1 MTKAGIILCGV
12 ALAAAAVIAPAR
24 ADRDPTDQERARIED
39 FLRSQG
45 FKEWGPIE
53 LDDEAWEV
61 EGAESAGTGEGY
73 DLKLD
78 PTTLEIIERTED

>member
-1 MTKAGIILCGV
+1 MKTATMLFGLV
-12 ALAAAAVIAPAR
+12 LATAVITPAR
-24 ADRDPTDQERARIED
+24 ADRDPTAQERASIEAV
-39 FLRSQG
+39 LRSEG
-45 FKEWGPIE
+45 FSDWGPIE

-61 EGAESAGTGEGY
+61 EGAESAETGEGY

>member
-1 MTKAGIILCGV
+1 MKAAIVLCGF
-12 ALAAAAVIAPAR
+12 ALATAVTSPAL
-24 ADRDPTDQERARIED
+24 ADRDPTDQERTRIEE
-39 FLRSQG
+39 FLRSEG
-45 FKEWGPIE
+45 FSDWGPIE

-61 EGAESAGTGEGY
+61 EGAESAETGDGY

>member
-1 MTKAGIILCGV
+1 MKVSTLALGLAFAVV
-12 ALAAAAVIAPAR
+12 AIAPAR
-24 ADRDPTDQERARIED
+24 ADRDPTAAEEARISE

-45 FKEWGPIE
+45 FSDWEYIE

-61 EGAESAGTGEGY
+61 EGAMPEDSDEGY

>member
-1 MTKAGIILCGV
+1 MMKAAAILCGL
-12 ALAAAAVIAPAR
+12 ALAAAAISPAR
-24 ADRDPTDQERARIED
+24 ADRDPTDQERARIEE

-45 FKEWGPIE
+45 FEDWGPIE

-61 EGAESAGTGEGY
+61 EGAESASTGEGY

>member
-1 MTKAGIILCGV
+1 MKAMTILCGL
-12 ALAAAAVIAPAR
+12 ALAAAIITPAH
-24 ADRDPTDQERARIED
+24 ADRDPTDEERSRIEEY
-39 FLRSQG
+39 LRSQG
-45 FKEWGPIE
+45 FSDWGPIE

-61 EGAESAGTGEGY
+61 EGAESAETGEGY

>member
-1 MTKAGIILCGV
+1 MTKSAIVLCS
-12 ALAAAAVIAPAR
+12 LFLTAAAISPAR
-24 ADRDPTDQERARIED
+24 ADRDPTDDERTRIEAY
-39 FLRSQG
+39 LRNEG
-45 FKEWGPIE
+45 FSDWGPIE

-61 EGAESAGTGEGY
+61 EGAVSVSTGEGY

>member
-1 MTKAGIILCGV
+1 
-12 ALAAAAVIAPAR
+12 
-24 ADRDPTDQERARIED
+24 
-39 FLRSQG
+39 
-45 FKEWGPIE
+45 

-61 EGAESAGTGEGY
+61 EGAESVETGEGY

>member
-1 MTKAGIILCGV
+1 MTVKVL
-12 ALAAAAVIAPAR
+12 ALGLAFAVTAIGPVW
-24 ADRDPTDQERARIED
+24 ADRDPTADERARIES
-39 FLRSQG
+39 FLRSEG
-45 FKEWGPIE
+45 FSDWEDIE

-61 EGAESAGTGEGY
+61 EGAVAEASGEGY

>member
-1 MTKAGIILCGV
+1 MMKTATMLFGLV
-12 ALAAAAVIAPAR
+12 LAAAVINPAR
-24 ADRDPTDQERARIED
+24 ADRDPTGQERARIEEV
-39 FLRSQG
+39 LRSEG
-45 FKEWGPIE
+45 FSDWGPIE

-61 EGAESAGTGEGY
+61 EGAESVETGEGY

>member
-1 MTKAGIILCGV
+1 MLKTVTVICGL
-12 ALAAAAVIAPAR
+12 ALAAAAINPTL
-24 ADRDPTDQERARIED
+24 ADRDPTEQERARIEE

-45 FKEWGPIE
+45 FSDWGPIE

-61 EGAESAGTGEGY
+61 EGAVSASSGDGY